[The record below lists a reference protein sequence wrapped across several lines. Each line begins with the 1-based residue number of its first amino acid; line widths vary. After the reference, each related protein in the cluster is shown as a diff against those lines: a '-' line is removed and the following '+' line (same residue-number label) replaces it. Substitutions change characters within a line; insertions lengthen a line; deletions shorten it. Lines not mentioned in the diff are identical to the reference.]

1 VPAKRILCIEDNEDT
16 CFILKTLLGRQ
27 EYEVVSAPD
36 AEEALRLIGSE
47 KFDLYIADTAL
58 PAMSGLDFC
67 KEVRK
72 ADPESP
78 ILIYSAA
85 AFDADREEGMRAGAN
100 AYLAKPNVEEIVPTV
115 RRLLE
120 DAATPPP
127 PKT

>member
-1 VPAKRILCIEDNEDT
+1 MPAKRILCIEDNEDT

-115 RRLLE
+115 RRLLGE
-120 DAATPPP
+120 PAM
-127 PKT
+127 